1 VRRLAVPI
9 IALALVAGCGGGSQV
24 TVQEAPGE
32 PVELTVPGGGEALAP
47 TATPTPTP
55 TEAPADTAAATATPA
70 APAEDPSTQA
80 PEGTEGGGA
89 AAPDT
94 GEPPPPGSDPEQYEE
109 FCAQNPGA
117 C

>member
-1 VRRLAVPI
+1 MRRLAVPL
-9 IALALVAGCGGGSQV
+9 IALALAAGCGGSEV
-24 TVQEAPGE
+24 TVQEVPGD

-55 TEAPADTAAATATPA
+55 TETPADPAAAEATPA
-70 APAEDPSTQA
+70 APAEDPAAQA
-80 PEGTEGGGA
+80 PEGTDGGGA
-89 AAPDT
+89 AAPDN
-94 GEPPPPGSDPEQYEE
+94 GEPPPPGSDPERYEE

>member
-1 VRRLAVPI
+1 VRRLVVPI
-9 IALALVAGCGGGSQV
+9 VALVLFAGCGEAEV
-24 TVQEAPGE
+24 TVQEAPGD

-55 TEAPADTAAATATPA
+55 TEEPVDPAAATPTPA
-70 APAEDPSTQA
+70 APAEDPGA
-80 PEGTEGGGA
+80 EAAEGTDGGGT

-94 GEPPPPGSDPEQYEE
+94 GEPPPPGSDPERYEE

>member
-1 VRRLAVPI
+1 MRRLALPI
-9 IALALVAGCGGGSQV
+9 IALALVAGCGDAEV
-24 TVQEAPGE
+24 TVQEVPGD

-55 TEAPADTAAATATPA
+55 TEEPVDPASATPTPA
-70 APAEDPSTQA
+70 APAEDPAAEA
-80 PEGTEGGGA
+80 PEGTDGGGT

-94 GEPPPPGSDPEQYEE
+94 GEPPPPGSDPERYEE